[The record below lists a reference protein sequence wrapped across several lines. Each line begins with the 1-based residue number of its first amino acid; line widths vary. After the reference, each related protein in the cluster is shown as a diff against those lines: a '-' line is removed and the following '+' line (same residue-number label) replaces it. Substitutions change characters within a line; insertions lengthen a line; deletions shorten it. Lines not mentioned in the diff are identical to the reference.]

1 MNIDQIA
8 ELCHE
13 VNRGYCESIGD
24 YSQNKWSESPSW
36 QKESAIAGVKYHI
49 ENDTT
54 PEYSHNNWM
63 KQKIEDGWVFG
74 ETKDVENKT
83 HPCILPYDHL
93 PLEQQT
99 KDYLF
104 KAICDYFKASI

>member
-1 MNIDQIA
+1 MNIVQIA

-24 YSQNKWSESPSW
+24 YSQNKWNESPSW

-49 ENDTT
+49 ENDVT
-54 PEYSHNNWM
+54 PEASHNNWM
-63 KQKIEDGWVFG
+63 KQKIEDGWIYG
-74 ETKDVENKT
+74 ETKDIENKT
-83 HPCILPYDHL
+83 HPCILLYEQL
-93 PLEQQT
+93 PLEQRT

-104 KAICDYFKASI
+104 KAICDYFKSNI